1 VRTLG
6 FLGPASWDW
15 DSPRGVLAELSREAR
30 GLPGVE
36 TSVQRVEAGLTRSDA
51 EASARAV
58 TQELAVL
65 AIVAA
70 LAQCAP
76 SSIVEAFAR
85 ARLLRANALFG
96 AADLESECEELLE
109 RALPAG

>member
-1 VRTLG
+1 
-6 FLGPASWDW
+6 
-15 DSPRGVLAELSREAR
+15 GVLAELSREAR

-36 TSVQRVEAGLTRSDA
+36 ASVQRVEAGLARSDA
-51 EASARAV
+51 QASARAV

-65 AIVAA
+65 ASVAA

-85 ARLLRANALFG
+85 TRLPRANALFG
-96 AADLESECEELLE
+96 AADLASECEELLE